1 MFSVSRRV
9 PFRSPL
15 RPGLTQLVYRQRQH
29 CQHRS
34 LHRTTPIMSAE
45 DIVTAY
51 EVAVPAKQEQNLP
64 GLDKKLA
71 RMSLNHPH
79 PLELP
84 DS

>member
-1 MFSVSRRV
+1 
-9 PFRSPL
+9 
-15 RPGLTQLVYRQRQH
+15 
-29 CQHRS
+29 
-34 LHRTTPIMSAE
+34 MSAE